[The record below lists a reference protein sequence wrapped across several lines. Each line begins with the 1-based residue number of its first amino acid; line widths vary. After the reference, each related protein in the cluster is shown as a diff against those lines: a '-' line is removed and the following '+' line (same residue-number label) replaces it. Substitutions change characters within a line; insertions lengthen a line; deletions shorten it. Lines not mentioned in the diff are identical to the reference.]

1 MALADRAGRFA
12 KAEWKVN
19 TARSH
24 RAFAIRVGPFTLF
37 FNDAARA
44 HSGCVS
50 EHAASAGCDGATAM
64 PAEMA

>member
-44 HSGCVS
+44 G
-50 EHAASAGCDGATAM
+50 SAF
-64 PAEMA
+64 